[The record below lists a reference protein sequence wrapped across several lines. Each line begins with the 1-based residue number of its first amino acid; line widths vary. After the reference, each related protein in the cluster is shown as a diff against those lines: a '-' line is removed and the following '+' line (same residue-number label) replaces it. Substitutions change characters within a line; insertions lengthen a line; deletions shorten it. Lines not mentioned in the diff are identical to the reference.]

1 MYRIETIVMK
11 AKSRIF
17 RLLLVALGLLT
28 LIFFIGMRY
37 QLSEI
42 AERDLAI
49 EQTYENIRQEMREAE

>member
-1 MYRIETIVMK
+1 MK